1 MLRAALSIL
10 IGAVLALLLAV
21 AAQFMVL
28 PLVGVSGLGVA
39 RVIGFIVFWAI
50 LAVVVAT
57 VVRGL
62 RAAERPGDSSRP
74 GGE

>member
-10 IGAVLALLLAV
+10 IGALLALLLAA
-21 AAQFMVL
+21 AAQLLVL

-39 RVIGFIVFWAI
+39 RVIGFIVFWVI

-62 RAAERPGDSSRP
+62 RAAAHTR
-74 GGE
+74 GGGPRD

>member
-10 IGAVLALLLAV
+10 IGVLLALLLAA
-21 AAQFMVL
+21 AAQLMVL
-28 PLVGVSGLGVA
+28 PLVGVGGLGVA
-39 RVIGFIVFWAI
+39 RVIGFIVFWLI

-62 RAAERPGDSSRP
+62 RAAGRQP
-74 GGE
+74 